1 MRRAEALELPTSPR
15 RARLAAVPRR
25 TGEFFDNYLDPDRAH
40 SSAYDEMFA
49 PDGTVR
55 GPYRALH
62 ESIAGLDVGDLT
74 ARAEAL
80 ERALVDQGITFS
92 LSGQERP
99 LPLDL
104 VPRVVAAA
112 EWSKLEKGVI
122 QRVRALEAFLADV
135 YGEEIG
141 RAHV

>member
-1 MRRAEALELPTSPR
+1 
-15 RARLAAVPRR
+15 
-25 TGEFFDNYLDPDRAH
+25 
-40 SSAYDEMFA
+40 MFG
-49 PDGTVR
+49 PDGRVR

-62 ESIAGLDVGDLT
+62 DSIAGLDVGDLS

-80 ERALVDQGITFS
+80 ERALVDQGTTFS

-112 EWSKLEKGVI
+112 E
-122 QRVRALEAFLADV
+122 
-135 YGEEIG
+135 
-141 RAHV
+141 